1 MAKNPAEKLSRRERQ
16 LMDILYQRGRASAAD
31 VRASMSDAPSYSAVR
46 ALLRLLEDKG
56 HLRHVQEG
64 KKYVFIPTLA
74 RQKAQRFA
82 LGNVVRTFFNGSIA
96 DTVASL
102 LDNKDRNLSEEDLQR
117 LSDMIDTARKSDSK
131 RTSQ

>member
-82 LGNVVRTFFNGSIA
+82 LGNVVRTLFNGSIA

-131 RTSQ
+131 RISQ